1 MWSGHPDID
10 GSSGWAGSYLIV
22 VFFSISIERRNRPY
36 VCCVR
41 TVAFVGAGFQENRWS
56 SHLASK
62 KEIGYVF
69 FPFKL
74 RKRLVHLGKMV
85 SAILYA
91 IPLFDRFS
99 GIKLCKLFVFVL
111 QATMLERFSWKGDL
125 TFVLLDAYRVQLVR
139 ASWNNIERRF
149 PSVSRR
155 PNVSRVKRLLKAV
168 VNNRQSSRL
177 YDACNWFRVKVT
189 CNLWKSEINER

>member
-1 MWSGHPDID
+1 MFFFL
-10 GSSGWAGSYLIV
+10 SS
-22 VFFSISIERRNRPY
+22 Y
-36 VCCVR
+36 VKDSC
-41 TVAFVGAGFQENRWS
+41 S
-56 SHLASK
+56 SC
-62 KEIGYVF
+62 
-69 FPFKL
+69 
-74 RKRLVHLGKMV
+74 LGKMV

-111 QATMLERFSWKGDL
+111 LATMLERFSWKGDL

-177 YDACNWFRVKVT
+177 YDAYNWFRVKVT